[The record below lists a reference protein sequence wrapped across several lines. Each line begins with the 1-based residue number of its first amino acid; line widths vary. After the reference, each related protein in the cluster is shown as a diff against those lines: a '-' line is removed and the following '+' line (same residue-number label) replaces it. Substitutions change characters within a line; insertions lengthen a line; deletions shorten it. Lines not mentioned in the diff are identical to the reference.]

1 MPSSEIVSSSR
12 RMRLSLA
19 PLCSSW
25 LAVFISSSDVVYI
38 SRGMICL
45 LPASPLRRSWLEESM
60 SILEILSSSR
70 GTSCS
75 APAPS
80 KRAPKSLSSGMV
92 CDCADKSPPASAS
105 GLASKRDAMVP
116 SIFLVRDSSTF
127 RSSVLS
133 AEIVSISRGMM
144 CLSPTTLLR
153 SSWLAVLMSN
163 SEAVSSSRGPS
174 SSLPAPSKRDPK
186 LISNGIVCDCVDKS
200 PFVALPGSAFSILFV

>member
-12 RMRLSLA
+12 RIRLSLA

-25 LAVFISSSDVVYI
+25 LAVFISSSEIVSI

-60 SILEILSSSR
+60 SISEILTSSR
-70 GTSCS
+70 DTSCS

-92 CDCADKSPPASAS
+92 CDCADKSPPAASS
-105 GLASKRDAMVP
+105 GLASKRDVMLP
-116 SIFLVRDSSTF
+116 SIFLARNSSMF
-127 RSSVLS
+127 RSSMLS
-133 AEIVSISRGMM
+133 SEIVSISRGMM

-153 SSWLAVLMSN
+153 SPWLAVLLSH

-174 SSLPAPSKRDPK
+174 CSLSAPSKRDRK
-186 LISNGIVCDCVDKS
+186 LLSSGIVCDCVDKS
-200 PFVALPGSAFSILFV
+200 PFMALPG